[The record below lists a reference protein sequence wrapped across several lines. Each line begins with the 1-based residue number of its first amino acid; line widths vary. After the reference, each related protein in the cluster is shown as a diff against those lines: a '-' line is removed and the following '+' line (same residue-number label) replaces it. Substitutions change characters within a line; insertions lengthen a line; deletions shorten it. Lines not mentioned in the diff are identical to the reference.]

1 MGTATLFR
9 PTTSATTVGGWVS
22 KAPCV
27 NELFPARAARLTD
40 IVDVPIHDRLPPVRQ
55 TALNERAVLL
65 ALGRLRHVRDGVM
78 LSGCAFAW
86 RGASGRGGLDRHACL
101 AAGLTWCVS

>member
-27 NELFPARAARLTD
+27 HELFPARA
-40 IVDVPIHDRLPPVRQ
+40 DVPIHDRLRPVRQ

-65 ALGRLRHVRDGVM
+65 VLGRLRHVRDGVM

-101 AAGLTWCVS
+101 AAGLTAWCVS